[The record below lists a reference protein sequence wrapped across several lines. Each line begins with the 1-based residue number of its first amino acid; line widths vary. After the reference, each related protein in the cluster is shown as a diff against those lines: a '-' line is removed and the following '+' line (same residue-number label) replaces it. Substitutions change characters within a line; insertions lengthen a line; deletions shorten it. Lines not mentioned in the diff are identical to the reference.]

1 MSVMASWNGKTWG
14 VSPERI
20 AALNGVSASVEL
32 DTENSDDKAGSP
44 ATSFDFDRGVA
55 VGCDVRG
62 EYESWTALVG
72 QYAPFYLGGTRFGP
86 ANLQL
91 TGVSLGDTTV
101 DNFGRILKGKIT
113 INLTEYAEEA
123 SSKKAT
129 AGSSNGG
136 SSSPAGVST
145 GVGPRL
151 SAITVGASSSD
162 KAAKKPN
169 NTQLT

>member
-1 MSVMASWNGKTWG
+1 MFKVIGA
-14 VSPERI
+14 VIPLVDLF
-20 AALNGVSASVEL
+20 AL
-32 DTENSDDKAGSP
+32 TRRRR
-44 ATSFDFDRGVA
+44 RG
-55 VGCDVRG
+55 
-62 EYESWTALVG
+62 
-72 QYAPFYLGGTRFGP
+72 
-86 ANLQL
+86 
-91 TGVSLGDTTV
+91 
-101 DNFGRILKGKIT
+101 NFGRILKGKIT
-113 INLTEYAEEA
+113 INLTEFAEEA